1 MKNLGIM
8 FILLVLVL
16 GCIGQEE
23 VVTEPEPEYTLD
35 VTGLAQGTITVAD
48 LRETP
53 SEFTAILVKST
64 GTEIENTW
72 KGRLLTELLAQYNV
86 NPEYIS
92 FVAEDGYMITLQMED
107 LKNAYLCYEMDGKQL
122 ALEDGGP
129 VRLVI
134 TDQPGKLWMSYL
146 KEIKLIGKENAL
158 IIHGKTKVVL
168 ALTKED
174 FARFDKKT
182 MEAEFKGEMK
192 TYEGIS
198 LTVLLNQAR
207 YEDDAT
213 SIKFVASDGYTIE
226 LDFAEVYGN
235 EDILVTEDFT
245 LVMPGYESK
254 YWMKGLAEI
263 EVL

>member
-1 MKNLGIM
+1 MKRLGIM

-16 GCIGQEE
+16 GCIGQEKE
-23 VVTEPEPEYTLD
+23 VPEPEYTLD
-35 VTGLAQGTITVAD
+35 VTGLAQGTITLAD
-48 LRETP
+48 LKENP
-53 SEFTAILVKST
+53 SEFTAVLVKST

-107 LKNAYLCYEMDGKQL
+107 LKNAYLCYEMDGKEL

-146 KEIKLIGKENAL
+146 KEIKLIGMENAL

-182 MEAEFKGEMK
+182 VEAEFKGEMK
-192 TYEGIS
+192 TYEGIP

-207 YEDDAT
+207 YEDDA
-213 SIKFVASDGYTIE
+213 SAIRFVARDGYAIE
-226 LDFAEVYGN
+226 LDFAEVYSN
-235 EDILVTEDFT
+235 EDILVTEYFT

-254 YWMKGLAEI
+254 YWMKDLAEI